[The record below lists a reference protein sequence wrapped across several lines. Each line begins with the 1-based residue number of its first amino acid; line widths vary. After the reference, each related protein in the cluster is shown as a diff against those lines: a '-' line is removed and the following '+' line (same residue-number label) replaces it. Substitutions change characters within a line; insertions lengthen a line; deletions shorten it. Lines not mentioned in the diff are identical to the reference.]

1 MDFDRLYLQ
10 SCRYLSLH
18 HRIRMRI
25 RSVYVCCKYLDVK
38 KIGIGIL
45 LLLMGLLYYMFNPV
59 SNSFFPK
66 CPFLLLTELKCPG
79 CGSQRA
85 IHSLLHFD
93 IVAAFKFNALLVLS
107 LPIIALLIYAE
118 FNRVKKPR
126 LYSSL
131 HNSFFIWIYFA
142 IIIAWWIGRNI
153 FDF

>member
-1 MDFDRLYLQ
+1 
-10 SCRYLSLH
+10 
-18 HRIRMRI
+18 
-25 RSVYVCCKYLDVK
+25 
-38 KIGIGIL
+38 
-45 LLLMGLLYYMFNPV
+45 MGLLYYMFNPV